1 MLKAIW
7 RLTNVTCVTDL
18 GGNVTA
24 LDMCVLHPFV
34 AGISLSLPHTRVRKP
49 QWTKGGPRGV
59 DVKENIDMR
68 SQVTHFDTTMLA
80 GLGQKPLWRWVGRD
94 NDQMAL
100 KSWR

>member
-1 MLKAIW
+1 MKTDKLNLHYWPSRK
-7 RLTNVTCVTDL
+7 RNCSENVR
-18 GGNVTA
+18 TA
-24 LDMCVLHPFV
+24 PVR
-34 AGISLSLPHTRVRKP
+34 SWNLSLTRVRKP

-59 DVKENIDMR
+59 DMKENIDMR